1 MRIDK
6 DSYGQWNED
15 GRQIRNQRECCNLG
29 CMRIKS
35 QLWVMGGCIY
45 SILLY
50 GWAAYARTL
59 PTERQCRRGP
69 GERNLLA
76 VPQGSQYRGAYLL
89 IVSFNLRVTWTL
101 WVAGID
107 PGEKS

>member
-1 MRIDK
+1 MRIEK
-6 DSYGQWNED
+6 VSFGQWD
-15 GRQIRNQRECCNLG
+15 A
-29 CMRIKS
+29 
-35 QLWVMGGCIY
+35 
-45 SILLY
+45 LLY

-69 GERNLLA
+69 GEHNLLA
-76 VPQGSQYRGAYLL
+76 VPQGSQCRGAHLL
-89 IVSFNLRVTWTL
+89 IAKSISFNLRVTWTL